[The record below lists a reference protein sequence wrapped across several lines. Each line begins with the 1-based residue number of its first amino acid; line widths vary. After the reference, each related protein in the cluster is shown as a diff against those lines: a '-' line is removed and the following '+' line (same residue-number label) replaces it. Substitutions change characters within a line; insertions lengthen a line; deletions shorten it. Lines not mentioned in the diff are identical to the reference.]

1 MIHRH
6 VVTAPAALCRTRT
19 VVLHNRQGMFSGM
32 HSTGLQQGFP
42 YEPRRRLFFGL
53 TGENSRAKINGADS
67 QGNPE

>member
-19 VVLHNRQGMFSGM
+19 VVLYKRQGMFSGM
-32 HSTGLQQGFP
+32 ENTGLQHGIP
-42 YEPRRRLFFGL
+42 HEPRGRLFFGL
-53 TGENSRAKINGADS
+53 TGEKSRDIINGMDR